1 MPMNLRVMS
10 GLVAFVC
17 GKRELESEREDG
29 LLNKREREERE
40 RERERRGG
48 GGEGELC
55 EREVYNFL

>member
-1 MPMNLRVMS
+1 MNLRVMS

-17 GKRELESEREDG
+17 RKRELESKREDG
-29 LLNKREREERE
+29 LLCKREREERE

-55 EREVYNFL
+55 EREV